1 MLLICYTTHPRYK
14 TAYIFP
20 SSLGST
26 CCFAKD
32 RRLFLHQSM
41 DKSKL
46 EVLYKT
52 FFKLARSL
60 VLRSVSLPL
69 HHHHH
74 QHHQHHHRDDPWSL
88 NHVPSTKIPIHQI
101 STPPRVLDT
110 DITLCQDWCLLWP
123 RDLLLQCFTMLFT
136 SQVWSTVHWTL
147 PHEIPSFQN
156 PYFHPL
162 LLRQLLCVRTHIVEA
177 SPQDSTRL
185 IMQKTR
191 ESQESFLIT
200 FHFPPDFTTKA
211 ASMAPSALSNHLD
224 SSSTDTAAAP
234 ATNNASSAR
243 MATTKLGVRCWGGWN
258 LSWAEK
264 VLRANKTQE
273 DLATSR
279 HLNFLTI
286 KGASVPA
293 SPPQA
298 PQRPVLRIGTPEKPI
313 WHRNTS
319 VVVAAGHLP
328 TCASV
333 LSKRSSR
340 GRWARISWDG
350 QRLRISINH
359 RQFGPHS
366 TESVS
371 VVFCGQ
377 KKWSMIWSMSH
388 IVLCT
393 ALRLGCEIATVLL
406 SNRTQSSERLLKAPM
421 IWFCAVTLNTS
432 PSVNRHSKLYSLEP
446 NIFFCPLW

>member
-60 VLRSVSLPL
+60 VLRDVNL

-74 QHHQHHHRDDPWSL
+74 HHHHQQHHRDDPWSL
-88 NHVPSTKIPIHQI
+88 NHVPSTKLPIHQI

-177 SPQDSTRL
+177 SASTGFHKAHYAKDSRISGIIPNHFPLSTRL
-185 IMQKTR
+185 
-191 ESQESFLIT
+191 
-200 FHFPPDFTTKA
+200 H
-211 ASMAPSALSNHLD
+211 H
-224 SSSTDTAAAP
+224 
-234 ATNNASSAR
+234 
-243 MATTKLGVRCWGGWN
+243 
-258 LSWAEK
+258 
-264 VLRANKTQE
+264 
-273 DLATSR
+273 
-279 HLNFLTI
+279 
-286 KGASVPA
+286 
-293 SPPQA
+293 
-298 PQRPVLRIGTPEKPI
+298 
-313 WHRNTS
+313 
-319 VVVAAGHLP
+319 
-328 TCASV
+328 
-333 LSKRSSR
+333 
-340 GRWARISWDG
+340 
-350 QRLRISINH
+350 
-359 RQFGPHS
+359 
-366 TESVS
+366 
-371 VVFCGQ
+371 
-377 KKWSMIWSMSH
+377 
-388 IVLCT
+388 
-393 ALRLGCEIATVLL
+393 
-406 SNRTQSSERLLKAPM
+406 
-421 IWFCAVTLNTS
+421 
-432 PSVNRHSKLYSLEP
+432 
-446 NIFFCPLW
+446 